1 MAKMKSILGLAFEEH
16 RVFAAE
22 VAMQGDRPRLLRQG
36 VFEIAGGIEKAE
48 AAQVGQQ
55 LRQFLKANLF
65 AARPVVVGL
74 PGRWIATKQVR
85 IPPADDEAL
94 PGIVQIQVQRSFSL
108 DAQDLAVDFY
118 RRHEADQS
126 STLLLMATQSRRL
139 SQIEA
144 VVKAAG
150 LRLTAVTPTSHAFR
164 IFEQNGDID
173 LGIYLSDEG
182 VEFWSGKADL
192 PWIRHAP
199 RPGEAGMEQQDRL
212 LQEEVRRQLIL
223 SAGDGDL
230 SRRLTLYTSQAAEQT
245 SLQRARA
252 ALAGPHRTV
261 EDNTSL
267 ANGGFNAADIARAGR
282 AAGAAALA
290 LAACRE
296 KAFYVDFANLH
307 STARRHL
314 PRVRL
319 WRWVA
324 IVGGAA
330 AILLIA
336 AVVGWQKDLRDIA
349 AYRQQLAEMSEDIA
363 AARQVVDRMSYA
375 SAWTVRRPRFLDC
388 LHELTG
394 AFPEEGSVWVVS
406 LALRENKQGLITGQA
421 RRESDVLG
429 VLDALK
435 ANSAFAD
442 VAMVY
447 MRDAGRE
454 TNEVSFAIT
463 FKYLAMD

>member
-1 MAKMKSILGLAFEEH
+1 M
-16 RVFAAE
+16 
-22 VAMQGDRPRLLRQG
+22 
-36 VFEIAGGIEKAE
+36 
-48 AAQVGQQ
+48 
-55 LRQFLKANLF
+55 
-65 AARPVVVGL
+65 
-74 PGRWIATKQVR
+74 
-85 IPPADDEAL
+85 
-94 PGIVQIQVQRSFSL
+94 
-108 DAQDLAVDFY
+108 
-118 RRHEADQS
+118 
-126 STLLLMATQSRRL
+126 
-139 SQIEA
+139 
-144 VVKAAG
+144 
-150 LRLTAVTPTSHAFR
+150 
-164 IFEQNGDID
+164 
-173 LGIYLSDEG
+173 
-182 VEFWSGKADL
+182 
-192 PWIRHAP
+192 
-199 RPGEAGMEQQDRL
+199 
-212 LQEEVRRQLIL
+212 IL